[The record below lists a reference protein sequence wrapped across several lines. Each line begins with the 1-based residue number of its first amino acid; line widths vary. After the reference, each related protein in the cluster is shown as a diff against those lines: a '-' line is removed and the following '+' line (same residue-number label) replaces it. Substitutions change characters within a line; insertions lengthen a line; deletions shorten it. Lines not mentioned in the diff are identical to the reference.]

1 MIVKKAI
8 GREERMKRLL
18 ILGASGHI
26 GGYLFRQFREDGYT
40 VFGTSKTPERCSAQQ
55 GMLFYSLE
63 KGEEALQS
71 VLGYSKTGGCYFL
84 PARGFCTAAGGAP
97 IPCGLSSGSSGDKAC
112 LPVDGKR
119 L

>member
-1 MIVKKAI
+1 
-8 GREERMKRLL
+8 MKRLL

-71 VLGYSKTGGCYFL
+71 VLDTAKPEVVISCERILRSSWRRTDSLRTICGSV
-84 PARGFCTAAGGAP
+84 RGQS
-97 IPCGLSSGSSGDKAC
+97 LSTCRRQTS
-112 LPVDGKR
+112 LTP
-119 L
+119 